1 MRDFWE
7 ETPIEKKTINK
18 KKIVIAISIFLV
30 VAVIGTLIGVYS
42 NNNSFRDWIDKNI
55 LRKEVMQDKVT
66 TIEIE
71 DGQTA
76 NVVAFNKYI
85 GILNKNKFSI
95 YGSSGNEETSLE
107 IQISNPMFNS
117 ADRFLAIAETN
128 GKKLYVVE
136 NKDISWQ
143 TQVEGNILQ
152 VVINKNGYV
161 AIVIEDTINKAVIA
175 LYNPQGKQLFNAYL
189 SSTRAVDVSISND
202 NKFLAIAEVDTS
214 GTMVKS
220 SIKVISVEK
229 ASSDPTNSV
238 ENTYQ
243 LENDKLLTNIKYQ
256 DRNKLVCMYT
266 DELRVIEDGNDNQLI
281 DDSNKTLIAQSIE
294 LNNYACIVE
303 EESSGLFSANSKLT
317 IIDTNNKGTKEYSA
331 ESVAGNIYTNGNIIA
346 LNLGTEVEFVSTGG
360 WLVKRYVA
368 NQEITNVVLSQNL
381 AGIVYRDKI
390 ELVNL

>member
-7 ETPIEKKTINK
+7 ETTPEKKTINK

-30 VAVIGTLIGVYS
+30 VAVIGTITGVYL

-55 LRKEVMQDKVT
+55 LRKEVMQDKVS

-95 YGSSGNEETSLE
+95 YGSSGSEETSLE
-107 IQISNPMFNS
+107 IQISNPLFNS

-128 GKKLYVVE
+128 GKRLYVIE

-161 AIVIEDTINKAVIA
+161 AIVTEDTINKAVIA

-214 GTMVKS
+214 GTMIKS

-256 DRNKLVCMYT
+256 DKNKLVCMYT

>member
-161 AIVIEDTINKAVIA
+161 AIVTEDTINKAVIA

>member
-7 ETPIEKKTINK
+7 ETPLEKKTINK

-30 VAVIGTLIGVYS
+30 VAVIGTITGVYL

-55 LRKEVMQDKVT
+55 LRKEVMQDKVS

-95 YGSSGNEETSLE
+95 YGSSGSEETSLE
-107 IQISNPMFNS
+107 IQISNPLFNS

-128 GKKLYVVE
+128 GKRLYVIE

-161 AIVIEDTINKAVIA
+161 AIVTEDTINKAVIA

-214 GTMVKS
+214 GTMIKS

-256 DRNKLVCMYT
+256 DKNKLVCMYT

>member
-7 ETPIEKKTINK
+7 ETPLEKKTINK

-30 VAVIGTLIGVYS
+30 VAVIGTIIGMYL

-55 LRKEVMQDKVT
+55 LRKEVMQDKVS

-107 IQISNPMFNS
+107 IQISNPLFNS

-128 GKKLYVVE
+128 GKRLYVIE

-161 AIVIEDTINKAVIA
+161 AIVTEDTINKAVIA

-214 GTMVKS
+214 GTMIKS

-256 DRNKLVCMYT
+256 DKNKLVCMYT
-266 DELRVIEDGNDNQLI
+266 DELRIIEDGNDNQLI

>member
-7 ETPIEKKTINK
+7 ETTPEKKTINK

-30 VAVIGTLIGVYS
+30 VAIIGTITGVYL

-55 LRKEVMQDKVT
+55 LRKEVMQDKVS

-95 YGSSGNEETSLE
+95 YGSSGSEETSLE
-107 IQISNPMFNS
+107 IQVSNPLFNS

-128 GKKLYVVE
+128 GKKLYIIE

-161 AIVIEDTINKAVIA
+161 AIVTEDTINKAVIA

-256 DRNKLVCMYT
+256 DKNKLVCMYT
-266 DELRVIEDGNDNQLI
+266 DELRVIEDGNDNKLI

>member
-7 ETPIEKKTINK
+7 ETPLEKKTINK

-30 VAVIGTLIGVYS
+30 VAVIGTIIGMYL

-55 LRKEVMQDKVT
+55 LRKEVMQDKVS

-107 IQISNPMFNS
+107 IQISNPLFNS

-128 GKKLYVVE
+128 GKRLYVIE

-161 AIVIEDTINKAVIA
+161 AIVTEDTINKAVIA

-214 GTMVKS
+214 GTMIKS

-256 DRNKLVCMYT
+256 DKNKLVCMYT

>member
-42 NNNSFRDWIDKNI
+42 NNNSFRDWIDKNL

-161 AIVIEDTINKAVIA
+161 AIVTEDTINKAVIA

>member
-7 ETPIEKKTINK
+7 ETTPEKKTINK

-30 VAVIGTLIGVYS
+30 VAIIGTIIGVYL
-42 NNNSFRDWIDKNI
+42 NNNSFRDWIDRNI
-55 LRKEVMQDKVT
+55 LRKEVMQDKVS

-95 YGSSGNEETSLE
+95 YGSSGSEETSLE
-107 IQISNPMFNS
+107 IQVSNPLFNS

-128 GKKLYVVE
+128 GKKLYIIE

-161 AIVIEDTINKAVIA
+161 AIVTEDTINKAVIA

-214 GTMVKS
+214 GTMIKS

-256 DRNKLVCMYT
+256 DKNKLVCMYT
-266 DELRVIEDGNDNQLI
+266 DELRIIEDGNDNQLI

>member
-214 GTMVKS
+214 GTMIKS

-256 DRNKLVCMYT
+256 DKNKLVCMYT
-266 DELRVIEDGNDNQLI
+266 DGINVIENDQETVVFDNQDKKI
-281 DDSNKTLIAQSIE
+281 TAQSVG
-294 LNNYACIVE
+294 LNNYFVTIQ
-303 EESSGLFSANSKLT
+303 EESAGIFSANSVIN
-317 IIDTNNKGTKEYSA
+317 IINA
-331 ESVAGNIYTNGNIIA
+331 ESKELSVKAIEQSKAKYEII
-346 LNLGTEVEFVSTGG
+346 N
-360 WLVKRYVA
+360 K
-368 NQEITNVVLSQNL
+368 
-381 AGIVYRDKI
+381 
-390 ELVNL
+390 

>member
-7 ETPIEKKTINK
+7 ETTPEKKTINK

-30 VAVIGTLIGVYS
+30 VAVIGTITGVYL

-55 LRKEVMQDKVT
+55 LRKEVMQDKVS

-95 YGSSGNEETSLE
+95 YGSSGSEETSLE
-107 IQISNPMFNS
+107 IQVSNPLFNS

-128 GKKLYVVE
+128 GKKLYIIE

-161 AIVIEDTINKAVIA
+161 AIVTEDTINKAVIA

-214 GTMVKS
+214 GTMIKS

-256 DRNKLVCMYT
+256 DKNKLVCMYT
-266 DELRVIEDGNDNQLI
+266 DELRIIEDGNDNQLI

>member
-7 ETPIEKKTINK
+7 ETPLEKKTINK

-30 VAVIGTLIGVYS
+30 VAVIGTIIGMYL

-55 LRKEVMQDKVT
+55 LRKEVMQDKVS

-107 IQISNPMFNS
+107 IQISNPLFNS

-128 GKKLYVVE
+128 GKRLYVIE

-161 AIVIEDTINKAVIA
+161 AIVTEDTINKAVIA

-214 GTMVKS
+214 GTMIKS

-256 DRNKLVCMYT
+256 DKNKLVCMYT
-266 DELRVIEDGNDNQLI
+266 DELRIIEDGNDNKLI

>member
-42 NNNSFRDWIDKNI
+42 NNNSFRDWIDKNL

-202 NKFLAIAEVDTS
+202 NKFLAIAEIDTS

>member
-7 ETPIEKKTINK
+7 ETTPEKKTINK

-30 VAVIGTLIGVYS
+30 VAVIGTIIGVYL

-55 LRKEVMQDKVT
+55 LRKEVMQDKVS

-107 IQISNPMFNS
+107 IQISNPLFNS

-128 GKKLYVVE
+128 GKRLYVIE

-161 AIVIEDTINKAVIA
+161 AIVTEDTINKAVIA

-214 GTMVKS
+214 GTMIKS

-256 DRNKLVCMYT
+256 DKNKLVCMYT

>member
-18 KKIVIAISIFLV
+18 KRIVIAISIFLV
-30 VAVIGTLIGVYS
+30 VAVIGTITGVYL

-161 AIVIEDTINKAVIA
+161 AIVTEDTINKAVIA

-202 NKFLAIAEVDTS
+202 NKFLAIAEIDTS

>member
-42 NNNSFRDWIDKNI
+42 NNNSFRDWIDKNL
-55 LRKEVMQDKVT
+55 LRKEVMQDKVS

-202 NKFLAIAEVDTS
+202 NKFLAIAEIDTS

>member
-30 VAVIGTLIGVYS
+30 VAVIGTITGVYL

-161 AIVIEDTINKAVIA
+161 AIVTEDTINKAVIA

-202 NKFLAIAEVDTS
+202 NKFLAIAEIDTS

-243 LENDKLLTNIKYQ
+243 LESDKLLTNIKYQ

>member
-7 ETPIEKKTINK
+7 ETPLEKKTINK

-30 VAVIGTLIGVYS
+30 VAVIGTIIGMYL

-55 LRKEVMQDKVT
+55 LRKEVMQDKVS

-95 YGSSGNEETSLE
+95 YGSSGSEETSLE
-107 IQISNPMFNS
+107 IQISNPLFNS

-128 GKKLYVVE
+128 GKRLYVIE

-161 AIVIEDTINKAVIA
+161 AIVTEDTINKAVIA

-256 DRNKLVCMYT
+256 DKNKLVCMYT
-266 DELRVIEDGNDNQLI
+266 DELRIIEDGNDNKLI

>member
-161 AIVIEDTINKAVIA
+161 AIVTEDTINKAVIA

-202 NKFLAIAEVDTS
+202 NKFLAIAEIDTS

>member
-7 ETPIEKKTINK
+7 ETPTEKKTINK

-161 AIVIEDTINKAVIA
+161 AIVTEDTINKAVIA

-202 NKFLAIAEVDTS
+202 NKFLAIAEIDTS

>member
-1 MRDFWE
+1 M
-7 ETPIEKKTINK
+7 
-18 KKIVIAISIFLV
+18 
-30 VAVIGTLIGVYS
+30 
-42 NNNSFRDWIDKNI
+42 
-55 LRKEVMQDKVT
+55 
-66 TIEIE
+66 
-71 DGQTA
+71 
-76 NVVAFNKYI
+76 
-85 GILNKNKFSI
+85 
-95 YGSSGNEETSLE
+95 
-107 IQISNPMFNS
+107 
-117 ADRFLAIAETN
+117 
-128 GKKLYVVE
+128 
-136 NKDISWQ
+136 
-143 TQVEGNILQ
+143 Q

-161 AIVIEDTINKAVIA
+161 AIVTEDTINKAVIA

-214 GTMVKS
+214 GTMIKS

-256 DRNKLVCMYT
+256 DKNKLVCMYT